1 MTRGRADE
9 ESGKE
14 SGEASGERIT
24 LWWVRDDLRLAD
36 NPALLDAAQT
46 GPVVALHIDEEVPGG
61 RRLGAAS
68 TWWLHHSLVQLAE
81 DLREYG
87 VPLVLASGDPRSV
100 VPQVV
105 RELGVTHVAWN
116 RRYHRPHR
124 DLDAAL
130 KSSLREEGVA
140 VVSCAAFL
148 LHEPS
153 TVTKDD
159 GTGYKVYSAFARAC
173 RSRPEPRAPHARPD
187 GLTGPEQTTL
197 AVAGH
202 RLWTWLDPEG
212 FGAALA
218 ERGWLPTAPDWAGG
232 LRETWTPGERA
243 ARARLDE
250 LSEVFEGYDEARER
264 PDRNGTSF
272 LSPRLRFGE
281 LSPHEVWHRSLAAAS
296 EGASAAVQIF
306 RDELLWREFA
316 WHRRA
321 VLPRMETEN
330 IRSEFDD
337 FTWDDDP
344 EALRAWQQGRTG
356 VPLVDAGM
364 RELWETGFMHN
375 RVRMVTA
382 SFLVKNLLQH
392 WTKGEQWFWDTLV
405 DADEGANPFN
415 WQWVA
420 GSGDDA
426 APYFRIFNPYRQA
439 ERFDP
444 EGAYVD
450 RWVPGEEQEMGPIVD
465 VAQSRRE
472 ALAEYRRV
480 KNSSD
485 SPHGHGR
492 QGVL

>member
-1 MTRGRADE
+1 MTRRMQTGEQPTAERVDQ
-9 ESGKE
+9 SGI
-14 SGEASGERIT
+14 A
-24 LWWVRDDLRLAD
+24 LWWVRNDLRLAD
-36 NPALLDAAQT
+36 NPALLAAAQA
-46 GPVVALHIDEEVPGG
+46 GAVVALHVDEEVPAG
-61 RRLGAAS
+61 RRPGAAS
-68 TWWLHHSLVQLAE
+68 RWWLHHSLAALAD
-81 DLREYG
+81 DLRWYG
-87 VPLVLASGDPRSV
+87 VPLVLASGDPRTV
-100 VPQVV
+100 VPEIV
-105 RELGVTHVAWN
+105 RRLGASHVAWN

-130 KSSLREEGVA
+130 KTRLRDEGVA
-140 VVSCAAFL
+140 VASCAAFL
-148 LHEPS
+148 LHEPW

-159 GTGYKVYSAFARAC
+159 GTGYRVYSAFARAC
-173 RSRPEPRAPHARPD
+173 RSRPEPRRPHARPEAFR
-187 GLTGPEQTTL
+187 GPEQTTV

-202 RLWTWLDPEG
+202 RLRTWLDAEA
-212 FGAALA
+212 FAAALDA
-218 ERGWLPTAPDWAGG
+218 RGWLPTAPDWAGG
-232 LRETWTPGERA
+232 LRAMWTPGEQA

-250 LSEVFEGYDEARER
+250 LSEVFEGYDEERER
-264 PDRNGTSF
+264 PDRDGTSF

-281 LSPHEVWHRSLAAAS
+281 LSPHEVWHRSQAAAR
-296 EGASAAVQIF
+296 EGTSAAVQIF
-306 RDELLWREFA
+306 REELLWREFA

-321 VLPRMETEN
+321 VLPHMDTEN
-330 IRSEFDD
+330 IRPEFDD
-337 FTWDDDP
+337 FAWDDDP

-382 SFLVKNLLQH
+382 SFLVKNLLQQ

-405 DADEGANPFN
+405 DADEGSNPFN

-444 EGAYVD
+444 DGAYVD
-450 RWVPGEEQEMGPIVD
+450 RWVPHEEQQAGPIID
-465 VAQSRRE
+465 VAQSRRD

-480 KNSSD
+480 KNGPGTAHD
-485 SPHGHGR
+485 GAG
-492 QGVL
+492 